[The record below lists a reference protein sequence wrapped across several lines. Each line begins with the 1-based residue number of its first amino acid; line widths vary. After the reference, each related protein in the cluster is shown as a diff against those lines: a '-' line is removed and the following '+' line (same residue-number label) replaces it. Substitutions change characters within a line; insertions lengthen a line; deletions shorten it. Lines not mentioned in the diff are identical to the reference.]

1 MSEITPGLDAALSGD
16 RVPMAGLLR
25 IDFLD
30 SRTLRLVDGAGV
42 LNWGG
47 DLYVGRDDTFGAL
60 QSVDE
65 IDDGTGD
72 EAPAL
77 SLSLFP
83 AGDTAAEDLCAADMQ
98 GSRVRLWLAAF
109 DRTDGT
115 VIPDPYLVFDGDLDV
130 ATLRLARGSRVV
142 DYDCVSGFERFFANE
157 EGMRLNPTFH
167 QSIWPGETGLNK
179 VTGIIE
185 QKYWGQNPPN
195 PGVSVGSSFG
205 DLWRRAAENTKAKGV

>member
-1 MSEITPGLDAALSGD
+1 MTEITPALDAALSAD
-16 RVPMAGLLR
+16 RVPMCGLLR
-25 IDFLD
+25 IDFND
-30 SRTLRLVDGAGV
+30 GRVLRLVDGAGSIT
-42 LNWGG
+42 WGAEA
-47 DLYVGRDDTFGAL
+47 YVGRDETFGAI

-83 AGDTAAEDLCAADMQ
+83 ASDAAAEDLCAADMQ
-98 GSRVRLWLAAF
+98 GSRVRLWIAAY
-109 DRTDGT
+109 DRATGLI
-115 VIPDPYLVFDGDLDV
+115 IPDPYTVFDGELDV
-130 ATLRLARGSRVV
+130 ATLRLGPNIRAV
-142 DYDCVSGFERFFANE
+142 DYDCVSGFERFFDNE

-167 QSIWPGETGLNK
+167 QSVWPGETGLNK

-195 PGVSVGSSFG
+195 PGVSVGSG
-205 DLWRRAAENTKAKGV
+205 IGGLIGRINR